1 MALQML
7 GLALWGTVAV
17 IGAWLLVT
25 GRQLFFG
32 LPAWN
37 LQGWQLRLFALIY
50 LVGGTVLAYRAFQ
63 GSFSPEGIVFSYVA
77 LGLVVWSAWR
87 KSRTA
92 GSARPQP

>member
-1 MALQML
+1 MAFPVL

-32 LPAWN
+32 LPARN
-37 LQGWQLRLFALIY
+37 MQGWQLRVFGLIY
-50 LVGGTVLAYRAFQ
+50 LVGGTFLAYRAFQ
-63 GSFSPEGIVFSYVA
+63 GSFSAEGIVFSYVA
-77 LGLVVWSAWR
+77 LGLVVWTAWR

-92 GSARPQP
+92 GAAGPRI